1 MTMTTRMTQVA
12 RNNSNTENG
21 AATSCR
27 GDEAGAGGSRRRGR
41 GTAAGVDDGMIFS
54 NNEWWNSDS
63 SVCGE
68 WGVGEIDDNGR
79 AARCDC

>member
-1 MTMTTRMTQVA
+1 MMTQAA

-27 GDEAGAGGSRRRGR
+27 GDEAGAGGSSRGR
-41 GTAAGVDDGMIFS
+41 GTAAGVDDGMLFS

-68 WGVGEIDDNGR
+68 WGVGEIDDNGQ

>member
-1 MTMTTRMTQVA
+1 MMTMRMTQVA

-27 GDEAGAGGSRRRGR
+27 GDEAGAGGSSRGR
-41 GTAAGVDDGMIFS
+41 GTAAGVDDGMLFS
-54 NNEWWNSDS
+54 NNECWNSDS